1 MNDLIDDISLLESV
15 KRGIETG
22 VDSEV
27 LAELLDKVIRFKTLQ
42 ITTFE
47 REMEKEF
54 LQNGID
60 CP

>member
-27 LAELLDKVIRFKTLQ
+27 LAEFLDKVIRLKTLQ

-47 REMEKEF
+47 QQMEKEF

-60 CP
+60 CS